1 MGLKSSCA
9 IFEKFTSSSLE
20 WFAMQHLH
28 VPAVLHILDDFLFI
42 ASSRVK
48 CSVSEDF

>member
-9 IFEKFTSSSLE
+9 IFEKFISSLE

-28 VPAVLHILDDFLFI
+28 VSAVLHILDDFSFI